1 MRRWTVAAVV
11 AAMTVLTGLV
21 PATIAQTNLIPGGLT
36 ALPPTAFSPNLAQ
49 NGGFEANS
57 GGGPTRW
64 TGGGSWAL
72 GQQGEHSR
80 TLSHRWSGGPS
91 SDQPIRPK
99 RGIYNLNRSI
109 KNQ

>member
-57 GGGPTRW
+57 GGGPTGW
-64 TGGGSWAL
+64 TGGGRWAL
-72 GQQGEHSR
+72 DQQGKHFR
-80 TLSHRWSGGPS
+80 TLRYRSEGGPS
-91 SDQPIRPK
+91 SHPPLPPK
-99 RGIYNLNRSI
+99 AGRFNFTAW
-109 KNQ
+109 